1 MAQIAKIDA
10 QAEIKSSPDKFHGFF
25 KNNITSFP
33 QMFPQIFKSVEVVGG
48 DSEPTCSSLILVR
61 VSSMR
66 FESQPREGPV
76 TAKIKIPAVDDE
88 ITSINFVVLDGDV
101 LKLYKTFKA
110 KLEISKAG
118 NGGSTVKWTLEV
130 EKANANAPEPK
141 LYADHAIKVSKGI
154 DAYLGRD

>member
-48 DSEPTCSSLILVR
+48 GALRAGAVFSCKYDLG
-61 VSSMR
+61 
-66 FESQPREGPV
+66 EGPV

-88 ITSINFVVLDGDV
+88 NTSINFVVLEGDV

-154 DAYLGRD
+154 DAYLGRA